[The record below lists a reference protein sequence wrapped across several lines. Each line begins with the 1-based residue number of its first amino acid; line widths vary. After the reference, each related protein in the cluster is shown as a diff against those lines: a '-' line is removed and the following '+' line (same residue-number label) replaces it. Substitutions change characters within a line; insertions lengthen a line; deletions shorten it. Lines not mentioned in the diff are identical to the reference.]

1 MKHHREKHSHIVGG
15 SDSTKQS
22 DAVFSYSVLI
32 ITLGLIRAIHNRAIQ
47 TGNGENII
55 LLYKYVH
62 NLCVHYKIQLWDC
75 QLFAP
80 ENPCFQI
87 TLLVKSLLAHIMNIS
102 VGNSSHD
109 FLCSFQSSNHDPT
122 LKADKQIYE

>member
-15 SDSTKQS
+15 SDSTTQS

-62 NLCVHYKIQLWDC
+62 NLCVHYKIC
-75 QLFAP
+75 GIANICTGKPVFSNNIIG
-80 ENPCFQI
+80 E
-87 TLLVKSLLAHIMNIS
+87 KSLSTYHEY
-102 VGNSSHD
+102 
-109 FLCSFQSSNHDPT
+109 FCW
-122 LKADKQIYE
+122 